1 MKIPALKRVCVLQN
15 SFLMT
20 KVTPTKEIGEEGR
33 HQALDIVRR
42 HDLGQHWN
50 ISILDIGIVMVET
63 VMPHCLN
70 NLKKP
75 FGICKSENWRRKISR
90 KWWSNFGGGCGF
102 RVKEMGEKK
111 RHPREALKCGLKQ
124 LFMRR
129 VNSTREIDTKLI
141 PFLNPI

>member
-20 KVTPTKEIGEEGR
+20 KVTPMKEIGEEGR

-42 HDLGQHWN
+42 HDLGQHRN

-63 VMPHCLN
+63 VMSHCLN

-75 FGICKSENWRRKISR
+75 FGICKSEN
-90 KWWSNFGGGCGF
+90 
-102 RVKEMGEKK
+102 
-111 RHPREALKCGLKQ
+111 
-124 LFMRR
+124 
-129 VNSTREIDTKLI
+129 
-141 PFLNPI
+141 